1 MTDFL
6 GRLNGRVTTWLAR
19 IAALILALLA
29 VLTFCDVVGRYVF
42 NAPFAF
48 TVEATE
54 LAMGLIVYLGVGL
67 VTQEN
72 GHITVDIVTL
82 RLSERT
88 RALVGLVTNAVAF
101 AFLAVMVWR
110 LWLRAGAL
118 LTTGDV
124 TPVWLVPI
132 WPVAFVMAAA
142 SIFLLT
148 GVLVH
153 FAASL
158 RRVTGKPEQP

>member
-6 GRLNGRVTTWLAR
+6 SRLNGRVTTWLAR
-19 IAALILALLA
+19 IASFILA
-29 VLTFCDVVGRYVF
+29 VLAVVTLCDVVGRYVF
-42 NAPFAF
+42 NTPFAF

-67 VTQEN
+67 VTQEG
-72 GHITVDIVTL
+72 GHITVDVLTL
-82 RLSERT
+82 RMSERT
-88 RALVGLVTNAVAF
+88 RALVGILTNALAF

-110 LWLRAGAL
+110 LWLRAAAL
-118 LTTGDV
+118 LATGDV

-142 SIFLLT
+142 SIFFLT
-148 GVLVH
+148 GTLVH
-153 FAASL
+153 FLEAMRRAAA
-158 RRVTGKPEQP
+158 RPEQL

>member
-6 GRLNGRVTTWLAR
+6 GRWNGRVTTWLAR
-19 IAALILALLA
+19 IAAFILVLLA
-29 VLTFCDVVGRYVF
+29 VVTFGDVIGRYVF
-42 NAPFAF
+42 NAPFPF

-67 VTQEN
+67 VTQQG

-82 RLSERT
+82 RLPERS
-88 RALVGLVTNAVAF
+88 RALLGIVTDLLAF
-101 AFLAVMVWR
+101 AFLVVMVWR

-118 LTTGDV
+118 YTAGDV

-142 SIFLLT
+142 SVLFLS

-153 FAASL
+153 FLAAL
-158 RRVTGKPEQP
+158 RRLAHKPEQP